1 MAKRIS
7 KSQFLMGLQCPKRLW
22 LYNYRKDLI
31 PPADPARQKLF
42 DEGHAVDELSRG
54 YFKGGKLVAFDYRQ
68 LSHALKHTAWLME
81 SGAKLIY
88 EGAFTAA
95 GVLIRCDMLKKN
107 ADGSWDLIEVK
118 SSTAVKEEHLPDA
131 ALQRCVLEAAG
142 LKIKKTW
149 LMHINREFVKQG
161 PIDPKAFFKRKD
173 ITQETAALLPAI
185 AENLEKFMEVLA
197 AQNAPE
203 VSIGRQCS
211 APYDCDF
218 TGHCWKGVP
227 EYSIYNIPRLTWEK
241 KNTLKAMGIMKFS
254 DVPETFDL
262 NGAQRLY
269 LQVEK
274 TGRPVIDKA
283 ALADFLKELEYPLY
297 HVDFETLM
305 PGIPLYDGS
314 RPYQQVPFQ
323 VSLHVQAGKGAEPR
337 HFEYLGDPAGDPRPG
352 LIGFLARHI
361 GPAGS
366 LLAYNSAFEASRMK
380 ELAADFP
387 ALGAA
392 LPGFAGRLKDL
403 MKPFQ
408 QQAYVLP
415 EFRGR
420 YSIKVILPALAPGMS
435 YKDMAIGNG
444 ADAQLA
450 YAGMV
455 AGKLNPDEMA
465 RARRDLKAYCGQ
477 DTLAMV
483 KILARLYAETGR

>member
-7 KSQFLMGLQCPKRLW
+7 KSQFMMGLQCPKRLW

-31 PPADPARQKLF
+31 PPIDPAKQKLF
-42 DEGHAVDELSRG
+42 DEGHAVDELSRN

-68 LSHALKHTAWLME
+68 LSHAIKHTAWLME
-81 SGAKLIY
+81 NGAKLIY

-95 GVLIRCDMLKKN
+95 SVLIRCDMLKKN
-107 ADGSWDLIEVK
+107 PDGSWDLIEVK

-131 ALQRCVLEAAG
+131 ALQRYVLQAAG
-142 LKIKKTW
+142 LKLKKVW
-149 LMHINREFVKQG
+149 LMHVNREFVKQG
-161 PIDPKAFFKRKD
+161 PINPKEFFRRKD
-173 ITQETAALLPAI
+173 ITEKTAALLPAI
-185 AENLEKFMEVLA
+185 SEDLEKFMEVLA
-197 AQNAPE
+197 AREAPE
-203 VSIGRQCS
+203 ISIGRRCS
-211 APYDCDF
+211 TPYGCDF
-218 TGHCWKGVP
+218 SAHCWKGMP

-262 NGAQRLY
+262 NATHRLY

-274 TGRPVIDKA
+274 SGKPVIDRV

-305 PGIPLYDGS
+305 PGIPLYDSS

-323 VSLHVQAGKGAEPR
+323 VSIHVQESKGAEP
-337 HFEYLGDPAGDPRPG
+337 HHLEYLGDPAGDPRPG
-352 LIGFLARHI
+352 LIAFMAKHI
-361 GPAGS
+361 SPKGS
-366 LLAYNSAFEASRMK
+366 LLAYNAAFEASRIK
-380 ELAADFP
+380 EMAEDFP
-387 ALGAA
+387 ALKTA
-392 LPGFAGRLKDL
+392 LLDFATRLKDL

-408 QQAYVLP
+408 QQVYVLP

-420 YSIKVILPALAPGMS
+420 YSIKVILPALVPGMS
-435 YKDMAIGNG
+435 YKDLAIGNG
-444 ADAQLA
+444 GDAQLA

-455 AGKLNPDEMA
+455 AGRLNLQEIEQA
-465 RARRDLKAYCGQ
+465 RQDLKIYCGR

-483 KILARLYAETGR
+483 KILDRLYLEARQ